1 MQQTRGKHSMFWWCA
16 STKQG
21 KRAIKNARVC
31 AIWIIYA
38 LESATRFDR
47 VGVLSSQAAQRR
59 ETERFVRSL
68 ADDEGFCLRVDY
80 MSIIN
85 DITLVFGITNV
96 NTLEPSAH
104 RQTSA
109 ISAVIINPDSV
120 DIDDGAVRNNDI
132 ALLRLSSPDEFTNF
146 VRPACLAIHKN
157 EVEEYRNCWVA
168 GWGGLGTQTD
178 FDPTEDG

>member
-68 ADDEGFCLRVDY
+68 ADDEGFCLLPDPERDRLISPRPQISY
-80 MSIIN
+80 APKALDRSLAAYLRCDLKAN
-85 DITLVFGITNV
+85 VFC
-96 NTLEPSAH
+96 LP
-104 RQTSA
+104 
-109 ISAVIINPDSV
+109 
-120 DIDDGAVRNNDI
+120 
-132 ALLRLSSPDEFTNF
+132 LRLSRVLWKQLRTYAVFIALIF
-146 VRPACLAIHKN
+146 HKAHILAT
-157 EVEEYRNCWVA
+157 
-168 GWGGLGTQTD
+168 L
-178 FDPTEDG
+178 